1 MKLKGSGVMIPQKRE
16 KHLQTLIRRLNI
28 NLTNLEQLS
37 IALTHPSFLLEEEGS
52 HALINN
58 QRLEFLGDAVVDLIV
73 GQFLYETFPDK
84 PEGELTKMRAAL
96 VCESSLANAARRV
109 SLGEYLL
116 FGANKIFSLTTPV
129 NLDLVLNVLLCGLL
143 IFVALVVVCSA
154 LYFVVEKSVA
164 AVTYKES
171 TFDTDFRF
179 GEFFK
184 QILPDVLFSVLT
196 LGLYAPWFL
205 TRLVRYF
212 SRRIVHGGN
221 VLEFEGKP
229 MMLFNI
235 SVLLYVLPMV
245 VYEIAMKEV
254 TERFAEDQ
262 SMLLFWSVLL
272 LGLFF
277 VAISLYTTGVYSK
290 WLLKGWYGNRRLVST
305 ASMWDGGWFVFGQL
319 FLSLIQSHNLIFL
332 YNQVVMEAV

>member
-1 MKLKGSGVMIPQKRE
+1 MRNYFSFNLKTK
-16 KHLQTLIRRLNI
+16 
-28 NLTNLEQLS
+28 
-37 IALTHPSFLLEEEGS
+37 
-52 HALINN
+52 
-58 QRLEFLGDAVVDLIV
+58 AVLWPMLIV
-73 GQFLYETFPDK
+73 WLVFVLY
-84 PEGELTKMRAAL
+84 
-96 VCESSLANAARRV
+96 

-164 AVTYKES
+164 AVVYKES
-171 TFDTDFRF
+171 VFDTDFRF

-245 VYEIAMKEV
+245 AYEIAMKEV

-319 FLSLIQSHNLIFL
+319 FLSLITIGLYAPAASLKIWRYFTQSLVVGTDKIEGRFGMELHMWRDWLYFLGQMLLLIITLGL
-332 YNQVVMEAV
+332 YLPWYYKKVYGRFFARIYVESENKPTEPMPDFE